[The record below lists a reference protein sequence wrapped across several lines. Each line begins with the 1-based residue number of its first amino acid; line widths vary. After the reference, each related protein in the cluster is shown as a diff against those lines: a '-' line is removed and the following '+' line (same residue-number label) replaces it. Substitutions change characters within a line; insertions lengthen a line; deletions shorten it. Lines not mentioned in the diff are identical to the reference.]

1 LLSNQPE
8 DQMKISNETKIG
20 VLTAVAITLL
30 VLGFNFLKGKSFF
43 GKSHTMYAKFSN
55 IQGLLP
61 SNPVT
66 INGMQVGNVYTISVD
81 KDMTD
86 IKVNMNMTKE
96 VNIPRNSVAFI
107 RPNPLGTTSVEIK
120 LGDAKE
126 YFKKGELIPT
136 EESSGLLEEAMGKI
150 DPVLYSVK
158 KALHSLDSLIGTI
171 NSVLDPES
179 KNNLRATM
187 ANLNQTTANL
197 TVSSASLETL
207 LNTQTGALAKTL
219 NNVSSFTGNL
229 AANNEK
235 LNAVMTNMGKATDNI
250 AKLDLEKT
258 LTTLNGTITE
268 MKNTLS
274 KLNNTNGTA
283 GMLLNDPK
291 LYNNLSATANKIN
304 ILLDDLK
311 TNPKRYISFSVF
323 GKKNKSTGLM
333 VPLPDTLN
341 APYLEVKKE
350 N

>member
-1 LLSNQPE
+1 
-8 DQMKISNETKIG
+8 MKISNETKIG
-20 VLTAVAITLL
+20 ALTAIAITLL
-30 VLGFNFLKGKSFF
+30 VLGFNFLKGKSIF
-43 GKSHTMYAKFSN
+43 GSSHTMYAKFSN

-66 INGMQVGNVYTISVD
+66 INGMQVGSVYTITVD

-86 IKVNMNMTKE
+86 ILVNINMTKD

-107 RPNPLGTTSVEIK
+107 RPNPLGTTSVDIK
-120 LGDAKE
+120 LGDAKV
-126 YFKKGELIPT
+126 YFKKGEIIPT
-136 EESSGLLEEAMGKI
+136 EESSGLLEEAMSKI
-150 DPVLYSVK
+150 DPVLFSVK
-158 KALHSLDSLIGTI
+158 KAVHSLDSLIGTV
-171 NSVLDPES
+171 NSVLDPAS
-179 KNNLRATM
+179 KDNLRATM
-187 ANLNQTTANL
+187 ANLTKTTANL

-219 NNVSSFTGNL
+219 NNVSAFTSNL

-235 LNAVMTNMGKATDNI
+235 LNAVMTNMSKATDNI

-258 LTTLNGTITE
+258 LNTLNATVTE
-268 MKNTLS
+268 MKNTIA
-274 KLNNTNGTA
+274 KLNSNNGTA

-291 LYNNLSATANKIN
+291 LYNNLASTANKIN

-323 GKKNKSTGLM
+323 GKKNKTTGLT

-341 APYLEVKKE
+341 APYIEVKKE